1 MTSDLTDSRR
11 VDPEGAVNALFEPL
25 QVRSLALPNRI
36 VMSPMTREHSPGGVP
51 GADVAA
57 YYRRRAEGGSG
68 LVITEGVAIDHP
80 TAVDSPKVPRLHG
93 EAALVG
99 WRGVVDEVHEA
110 GGRIIP
116 QLWHV
121 GPLWGAMSDVDP
133 SLTSMRP
140 SGVWGRAG
148 RTVYP
153 DDYIARASAPTAAM
167 TEQDLEDVI
176 AAYVRS
182 ARNAVEVGFDGIA
195 IHAAHGYL
203 LDSFLWESTNQRTDQ
218 WGGDLQ
224 RRTRFPVEVI
234 RAIRREIGPELPIF
248 FRFSQHKQQDYGARI
263 ANTPAELSVVLNAL
277 IDAGVDVLDASIR
290 RFDIPAFEGSDLTL
304 AGWAKKLTGA
314 VSMAVGS
321 VGLSKPLRDTGT
333 PEPADLDGVFRRLKS
348 NEFDLVAI
356 GRLHLADPALARTL
370 RRGGPIPTFD
380 RERHEGQLY

>member
-1 MTSDLTDSRR
+1 MNDHHS
-11 VDPEGAVNALFEPL
+11 ALFEPL

-36 VMSPMTREHSPGGVP
+36 VMSPMTTEHSPGGVP

-93 EAALVG
+93 EEALVG
-99 WRGVVDEVHEA
+99 WRDVVDEVHEA

-121 GPLWGAMSDVDP
+121 GPLWGAMSNVDP

-148 RTVYP
+148 RRLP
-153 DDYIARASAPTAAM
+153 ERIHRPRNAPTAAM

-182 ARNAVEVGFDGIA
+182 ARNAVGVGFDGIA

-203 LDSFLWESTNQRTDQ
+203 FDSFLWESTNQRTDQ

-224 RRTRFPVEVI
+224 AAHPVP
-234 RAIRREIGPELPIF
+234 GGGD
-248 FRFSQHKQQDYGARI
+248 SGD
-263 ANTPAELSVVLNAL
+263 PAGNRS
-277 IDAGVDVLDASIR
+277 
-290 RFDIPAFEGSDLTL
+290 
-304 AGWAKKLTGA
+304 
-314 VSMAVGS
+314 
-321 VGLSKPLRDTGT
+321 GT
-333 PEPADLDGVFRRLKS
+333 ADLLPV
-348 NEFDLVAI
+348 
-356 GRLHLADPALARTL
+356 LAAQAAGLWRP
-370 RRGGPIPTFD
+370 D
-380 RERHEGQLY
+380 REHPRRAVRRAERADQCGSGRAGRQQSPFRPPSVRGQ

>member
-68 LVITEGVAIDHP
+68 LVITEGVAIDHRS
-80 TAVDSPKVPRLHG
+80 AVDSPKVPRLHG

-290 RFDIPAFEGSDLTL
+290 RFDLPAFEGSDLTL

>member
-1 MTSDLTDSRR
+1 MTSELTDLRR
-11 VDPEGAVNALFEPL
+11 FDPEGAVNALFEPL

-36 VMSPMTREHSPGGVP
+36 VMSPMTREHSPGGIP

-57 YYRRRAEGGSG
+57 YYKRRAEGGSG

-93 EAALVG
+93 ESALVG
-99 WRGVVDEVHEA
+99 WHDVVDEVHEA

-133 SLTSMRP
+133 SLASMRP
-140 SGVWGRAG
+140 SGLWGRAG
-148 RTVYP
+148 RTAYP
-153 DDYIARASAPTAAM
+153 ADYIARASAPTSAM

-176 AAYVRS
+176 SAYVRS

-203 LDSFLWESTNQRTDQ
+203 LDSFLWESTNQRTDH

-248 FRFSQHKQQDYGARI
+248 FRFSQHKQQDYSARI

-290 RFDIPAFEGSDLTL
+290 RFDLPAFEGSDLTL

-333 PEPADLDGVFRRLKS
+333 PEPADLDGVFRRLKG

-380 RERHEGQLY
+380 REIHEGQLY